1 MDFFLEWRWGV
12 GYRLTNGDSSKEVEK
27 SIWQLAA
34 LMDTDLYWLLRASR
48 EGLVKAATCPY
59 PG

>member
-1 MDFFLEWRWGV
+1 MEWRWGV